1 MPLAFTA
8 VDAGGSGGLQ
18 HVGSID
24 AELEMY
30 GGSGI
35 GSNAGGV
42 RCANYAG
49 LQIKGIGPSILAGPG
64 RDKWH
69 RHGALSLQDA
79 VREALIGE
87 MVCVAA
93 PHGAVRAAAIAD
105 LGFTFETEIG
115 KEKIPGAA
123 PRALLYREQAL
134 RVAHFM
140 RSSFMNVGV
149 DLAQRELARMRDGI
163 PRFVDWLCGTS
174 RPIGFEQAAR
184 GLRGMFQAHLN
195 QLAVLRTKRLVH
207 GSLIPSNFCI
217 DGRLVDFT
225 TTTAVSTLQPV
236 LVSLGGWS
244 SQHQHH
250 QVLLALPD
258 LLFYI
263 TKFDSRCRV
272 SRADLD
278 MVCDSLIHELTVF
291 HDRAIM
297 REHLGLVGFSLQRAA
312 LLDEP
317 IKHSLLSSLVAAVQS
332 GSVEG
337 HLYFGGDDH
346 PMPPQTGVDDIL
358 AVVSE
363 GICQSTGLA
372 LPDRA
377 SYRPDPGAFPG
388 HVRRNFLQSF
398 GNAARRMDTDGL
410 APEEQGMTWLIRA
423 TQRNADLT
431 PLYRRQLDEA
441 INDVCNHRKAE
452 IHGFIRDMLSRW
464 SGVFHAPVDG
474 RVALKGWL
482 TESDVFLTPEGLLE
496 IAGQLHSPLALRHF
510 APARDIRPRHQWLFE
525 MAEHNAPS

>member
-49 LQIKGIGPSILAGPG
+49 WQIKGIGPSILAGPG
-64 RDKWH
+64 HDKWH

-79 VREALIGE
+79 VRETLIGE
-87 MVCVAA
+87 ILCVAA
-93 PHGAVRAAAIAD
+93 PNGAVRAAAIAD

-123 PRALLYREQAL
+123 PRALLFREQAL

-140 RSSFMNVGV
+140 RSSLMNVGV
-149 DLAQRELARMRDGI
+149 ELAQRELARMRDGI
-163 PRFVDWLCGTS
+163 PRFVDWLCGAS
-174 RPIGFEQAAR
+174 GQVGFEQAAH
-184 GLRGMFQAHLN
+184 GLRGIFQTHLN

-207 GSLIPSNFCI
+207 GSLIPSNFCL

-236 LVSLGGWS
+236 LVSVGGWS

-272 SRADLD
+272 PRADLD
-278 MVCDSLIHELTVF
+278 KACDSLVRELTVF
-291 HDRAIM
+291 HDRALM
-297 REHLGLVGFSLQRAA
+297 REHLGLVGFPLQRAA

-317 IKHSLLSSLVAAVQS
+317 IKHSLLSALIAAIQS

-346 PMPPQTGVDDIL
+346 PMLPQTGVDDIL
-358 AVVSE
+358 AVISE
-363 GICQSTGLA
+363 GICESTGLG
-372 LPDRA
+372 LPARA
-377 SYRPDPGAFPG
+377 SYRPDPGAFSG
-388 HVRRNFLQSF
+388 HVRRNFIQSF
-398 GNAARRMDTDGL
+398 SHSAMRRDAWTRMV
-410 APEEQGMTWLIRA
+410 WL
-423 TQRNADLT
+423 LKS
-431 PLYRRQLDEA
+431 
-441 INDVCNHRKAE
+441 KAWR
-452 IHGFIRDMLSRW
+452 G
-464 SGVFHAPVDG
+464 
-474 RVALKGWL
+474 
-482 TESDVFLTPEGLLE
+482 
-496 IAGQLHSPLALRHF
+496 
-510 APARDIRPRHQWLFE
+510 
-525 MAEHNAPS
+525 